1 MIQRDFGS
9 VSQNRVEVL
18 EGTVVMLEGVDH
30 PWYIQVKGTGTLAS
44 PTMILYE
51 GGTDVSG
58 SKLSGSMTISGRV
71 VKTKVL
77 TGLIGGMDYQVV
89 VLFTDDGVASARVI
103 NIHCLKLGVNPSLYQ
118 HTDYWKHR
126 VLESP
131 VMVFPSQSFNSA
143 VAVEGSGALGA
154 TPTQYAYKS
163 TADDS
168 ANVLSGSASAT
179 GRTISMKTISSLSGG
194 VPYLV
199 YLIFTDGGRNSWRYF
214 EVLAPK
220 EGAL

>member
-30 PWYIQVKGTGTLAS
+30 PWFVQVKGTGTLAS
-44 PTMILYE
+44 ATMILYE
-51 GGTDVSG
+51 GGADVSG
-58 SKLSGSMTISGRV
+58 SKLSGSMVISGRV
-71 VKTKVL
+71 IKSKVL
-77 TGLIGGMDYQVV
+77 TGLIGGSEYQAVI
-89 VLFTDDGVASARVI
+89 LFTDDGVASARVI
-103 NIHCLKLGVNPSLYQ
+103 NIQCLKLGVNPSIYQ
-118 HTDYWKHR
+118 HSDYWKHR

-131 VMVFPSQSFNSA
+131 VMVLPSQSFNSA
-143 VAVEGSGALGA
+143 VSVEGSGAIGA
-154 TPTQYAYKS
+154 TPTMYAYKGTS
-163 TADDS
+163 IDND
-168 ANVLSGSASAT
+168 VLSGSASAT

-194 VPYLV
+194 VLYLI